1 MNRRAKSTWN
11 YILNDLA
18 LYSLFMRVAYS
29 EDVSNQDKVDL
40 LYQIKLLQQENKQLK
55 QEIKEI
61 TCIPQNE
68 MGGSDE

>member
-1 MNRRAKSTWN
+1 MNIRTKPTWN

-29 EDVSNQDKVDL
+29 DDVSKQDKVDL

-68 MGGSDE
+68 MSDSNG